1 MYYLLFFGNFDERI
15 IMITILSRGGPT
27 FSSRAQLFP
36 CVCVCMCVCGGGRQL
51 LVSYR
56 NPYNFCFSM
65 VADREGS

>member
-1 MYYLLFFGNFDERI
+1 MISI
-15 IMITILSRGGPT
+15 ISRGGTT

-36 CVCVCMCVCGGGRQL
+36 CVCVCVCVYVCVCVGGGGGGWQL

-56 NPYNFCFSM
+56 NPYNLCFSM